1 MVAMHNP
8 FTKTITWVADDR
20 VDEYKAAGFVPVA
33 DLEKPEVEVE
43 EPTEEPKEEPVEAE
57 PSEEIEEPKV
67 EKESKK
73 STGKKAK
80 K

>member
-1 MVAMHNP
+1 MVEMLNP

-20 VDEYKAAGFVPVA
+20 VEEYKAAGFVPVA
-33 DLEKPEVEVE
+33 DLEKPKAEVE
-43 EPTEEPKEEPVEAE
+43 ETIEEPKEEPIEAE

-67 EKESKK
+67 EKETKK